1 MNATIKD
8 VARESG
14 FSIATVSRVLNNA
27 NASYSSKTA
36 KKIKKVAQSLGYHK
50 NNIAANLVKRTST
63 TIAVIINSVKTNFS
77 FEILSGIQEE
87 ANKNHYSVIILY
99 AGNRSDNLTKQAI
112 ETAIDRS
119 VSGILLVA
127 MQLNQ
132 ENTEMLRDAN
142 IPYLF
147 VSTHPNN
154 PLEKFVSSDNHLI
167 TQTAV
172 NYLIKM
178 GHKKIGLVG
187 IDQHTTGKERLAGY
201 KKQML
206 ANNLSINNE
215 FVQYGD
221 YSYESGQKIIEK
233 IGPLIKNGD
242 LTAVIAASD
251 MIGAGLIKGAKKEKI
266 KVPDDLSIVSIDGT
280 YICEITSSELSS
292 ITQDFRQIGSLS
304 VETLLKKKNS
314 KFVPIK
320 LIKRKS
326 VKNLM

>member
-14 FSIATVSRVLNNA
+14 FSIATVSRVLNNT

-36 KKIKKVAQSLGYHK
+36 KKIKKVAQKLGYHK
-50 NNIAANLVKRTST
+50 NNIAANLVKGTST

-87 ANKNHYSVIILY
+87 ADKNHYSVIILY
-99 AGNRSDNLTKQAI
+99 AGNQSDALTKQAL

-132 ENTEMLRDAN
+132 ENTSLLEKAK

-147 VSTHPNN
+147 VSTHPSH
-154 PLEKFVSSDNHLI
+154 PIEKFVSSDNHLI

-172 NYLIKM
+172 DHLIKM

-187 IDQHTTGKERLAGY
+187 IDHHTTGNERLAGY

-206 ANNLSINNE
+206 ANNLSIDSE

-221 YSYESGQKIIEK
+221 YSYESGQKIMKK
-233 IGPLIKNGD
+233 IAPLIKNGD

-251 MIGAGLIKGAKKEKI
+251 MIGAGLIKAAKKAKI
-266 KVPDDLSIVSIDGT
+266 KIPDDLSIVSIDGT
-280 YICEITSSELSS
+280 YICEITSPELSS

-304 VETLLKKKNS
+304 VETLLKKKDS

-320 LIKRKS
+320 LIKRES
-326 VKNLM
+326 VKNLI